1 MFCENSKITTAATC
15 IKSEK
20 IMDTLRFDLKI
31 FVNKIKNFIQ
41 ENMPNGNIDFVT
53 DTILN

>member
-1 MFCENSKITTAATC
+1 MG
-15 IKSEK
+15 
-20 IMDTLRFDLKI
+20 TLMLDLKL

-41 ENMPNGNIDFVT
+41 ENMPNGNTDFVT

>member
-1 MFCENSKITTAATC
+1 
-15 IKSEK
+15 
-20 IMDTLRFDLKI
+20 MDTLTLDLKS

-41 ENMPNGNIDFVT
+41 ENMPNANIDFVT